1 MAKKGKDFQVN
12 IRIDEEDLAFIKA
25 KAERLGWNVSQF
37 VKAAALNAEFTIQML
52 KSVVDGIPYDEAHNK
67 YDPIAPKWRNIIS

>member
-1 MAKKGKDFQVN
+1 MYTDDMAKKGKDFQVN

-37 VKAAALNAEFTIQML
+37 VKAASLNAEFTIQMQEEL
-52 KSVVDGIPYDEAHNK
+52 RK
-67 YDPIAPKWRNIIS
+67 PKL